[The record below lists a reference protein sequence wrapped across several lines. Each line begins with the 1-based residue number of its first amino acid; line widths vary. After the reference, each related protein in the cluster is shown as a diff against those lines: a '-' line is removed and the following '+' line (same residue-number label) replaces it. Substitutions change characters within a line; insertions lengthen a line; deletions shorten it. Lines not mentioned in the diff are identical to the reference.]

1 MYIDWLLNIPT
12 ISEANVQSHWA
23 VKAKRQ
29 KLQKRIINEQFELYD
44 PVITLPCTVTLTRI
58 GLREIDDDNLAYAFK
73 TIRDAI
79 ADNLVKDKAPGQA
92 DSDKRITWLY
102 KQESGKVR
110 RIRVQIS

>member
-1 MYIDWLLNIPT
+1 MINWLLNIPT
-12 ISEANVQSHWA
+12 ISEANVQTHWA
-23 VKAKRQ
+23 IKAKRQ
-29 KLQKRIINEQFELYD
+29 KLQKKIINEKFKKEN
-44 PVITLPCTVTLTRI
+44 PSVTLPCTVTLTRI

-110 RIRVQIS
+110 RIRVEIA